1 MDVGKVKT
9 GDVAIHTFP
18 NGRRHEVKVLKTDG
32 DRCLV
37 SYNEL
42 SMENGYNYHKKWVKT
57 KELIEKVPL
66 NEKKVIFSDLDGT
79 LIETLSGQTFQ
90 QGAWDVKLKLDVW
103 AKIKELF
110 SYEGTKVLG
119 IVTNQGGIETGRVK
133 EGSWVKKAGWVTE
146 SMKEYLGP
154 DWIVICEYCSSH
166 DDHHPERKPNIGMLQ
181 NILSYLQ
188 NHHGYREWNSMDKGD
203 CIMIGDASGKLGD
216 WSDSD
221 LRTANNFG
229 CEYVD
234 VRDLLKM

>member
-1 MDVGKVKT
+1 MDVGKVKV
-9 GDVAIHTFP
+9 GDVAIHAFS
-18 NGRRHEVKVLKTDG
+18 NGKRHEVKVLKIDS

-66 NEKKVIFSDLDGT
+66 NEKRIIFSDLDGT

-119 IVTNQGGIETGRVK
+119 IVTNQGGIETGKVSER
-133 EGSWVKKAGWVTE
+133 SWVKKVEWVTE

-181 NILSYLQ
+181 NILSTIESKYDFAF
-188 NHHGYREWNSMDKGD
+188 NFISERD

>member
-9 GDVAIHTFP
+9 GDVAIHVFP
-18 NGRRHEVKVLKTDG
+18 NGKRHKVKVLKIDS

-42 SMENGYNYHKKWVKT
+42 SMENGCNYHKKWVKT

-66 NEKKVIFSDLDGT
+66 NERRIIFSDLDGT

-119 IVTNQGGIETGRVK
+119 IVTNQGGIETGKVSER
-133 EGSWVKKAGWVTE
+133 SWVMKAGWIKE
-146 SMKEYLGP
+146 SLMEYLGP

-181 NILSYLQ
+181 NILSTIESKYDFAF
-188 NHHGYREWNSMDKGD
+188 NFISERD

-221 LRTANNFG
+221 LKTANNFG